1 MITQR
6 QLFLNHI
13 AQTNDAPLALEID
26 RAEGIYLYDKD
37 GKAYIDLIAGISVS
51 NLGHKH
57 PKVLEA
63 INKQSSK
70 YLHTLVYGELVLSPQ
85 VQLASLL
92 SQHLPS
98 KLNCTYFVNSGA
110 EATEG
115 ALKLAKRYTGRRN
128 VVACKKA
135 YHGSTQGAM
144 SLMSDSFF
152 TAAYR
157 PLLPGVR
164 HIEYNIVSDLALI
177 DKDTACVI
185 METVRG
191 EIGVR
196 CPEGDYLKKVR
207 QRCDEVGALLILD
220 EIQVGCGRTGS
231 LFAFEQYGIE
241 PDILLLAKAFGGGMP
256 LGAFIASKEIMNV
269 LTNNPYL
276 GHITT
281 FGGHPVRC
289 AAGLASLQV
298 LTEEKAIIASVKEKA
313 ALFKELLQH
322 KAILEIRNAGL
333 LMAIQVRS
341 YNFVLNV
348 IQECLANGLI
358 TDWFLFNA
366 EAIRIAPPLT
376 ITKEEIRTACTI
388 LLDAIEKTEKNGL

>member
-191 EIGVR
+191 EIGVMY
-196 CPEGDYLKKVR
+196 PKGDYLKKVR

-281 FGGHPVRC
+281 FGGHPVSC